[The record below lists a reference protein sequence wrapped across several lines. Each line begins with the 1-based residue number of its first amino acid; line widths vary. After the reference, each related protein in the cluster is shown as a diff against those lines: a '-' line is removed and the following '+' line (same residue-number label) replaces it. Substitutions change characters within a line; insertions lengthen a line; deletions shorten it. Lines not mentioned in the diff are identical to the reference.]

1 MPDLRLTLAIG
12 DYLHTR
18 ELAAGRIRPEGIDL
32 TVLNHPFETIAFRFL
47 ATQEWEISEFS
58 LATYCTL
65 TAQGDR
71 RMVGLPV
78 FPSRVFRHGSIYL
91 AGNSPIESAA
101 DLKGKRI
108 GIPQWTQT
116 AVTYVRGWLQHE
128 VGVPLTSIDWV
139 QAGVNDAGRKEMA
152 AFELPQGFK
161 LTSVQDKSL
170 GELLLSGDIDA
181 MISAR
186 PPNVFLDGRH
196 GVKRLIPDY
205 RAQERA
211 YFQKTGIF
219 PIMHVIVVRR
229 DAYEANRWIARNLLE
244 AFEQAKRACLPE
256 LYQGQTS
263 FLPTAW
269 GNDYVEETNRLLF
282 PDGDPWP
289 YGIER
294 NRRTLEP
301 FLAFCHEQG
310 VTRRL
315 LAVEE
320 LFPKEVSVELKI

>member
-18 ELAAGRIRPEGIDL
+18 ELAAGRIKPEGIDL
-32 TVLNHPFETIAFRFL
+32 TVLNHPFETIAYRFL
-47 ATQEWEISEFS
+47 ATQEWEVSEFS

-65 TAQGDR
+65 TAQGNAP
-71 RMVGLPV
+71 MVALPV

-91 AGNSPIESAA
+91 PKNSPIKSAA

-116 AVTYVRGWLQHE
+116 AVTYVRGWLQHD
-128 VGVPLTSIDWV
+128 VGVPLTSIDWI
-139 QAGVNDAGRKEMA
+139 QAGVNDPGRKEMA
-152 AFELPQGFK
+152 KFELPPGFR
-161 LTSVQDKSL
+161 LTSVQDQSL
-170 GELLLSGDIDA
+170 GELLLNGGIDA
-181 MISAR
+181 MITAR
-186 PPNVFLDGRH
+186 PPNVFLGGKH

-205 RAQERA
+205 REQEQQ
-211 YFQKTGIF
+211 YFRKTGIF
-219 PIMHVIVVRR
+219 PIMHVIVLRR

-244 AFEQAKRACLPE
+244 AFEKSKRACLPE

-269 GNDYVEETNRLLF
+269 GNDHVEDTNRLLF

-289 YGIER
+289 YGIEN
-294 NRRTLEP
+294 NRKTLEP

-310 VTRRL
+310 VTKRK
-315 LAVEE
+315 LAPEE